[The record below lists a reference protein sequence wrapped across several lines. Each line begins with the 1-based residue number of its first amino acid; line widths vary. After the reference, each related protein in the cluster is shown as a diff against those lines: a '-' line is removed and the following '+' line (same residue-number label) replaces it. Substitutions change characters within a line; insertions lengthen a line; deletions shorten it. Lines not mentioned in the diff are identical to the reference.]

1 MHLRAHQLLAP
12 LALCAL
18 CACDSSKPLPPAPA
32 RGAPLATA
40 GQSPTR
46 TSTTRRAAVE
56 WPAAERIDATA
67 AAALPEKSAE
77 ALRRAPVPVLLPAD
91 AALLKG
97 GILLASDEWY
107 SWTATRHLDD
117 GAALTLVVS
126 GTRVVHVHA
135 HIPPA
140 RGTTQVRGRDAFLTR
155 NEAVPSATWQ
165 ENGISYT
172 VDIECSSPVDARCA
186 DEALLRELTEG
197 LVYVGGAGEAGAR

>member
-1 MHLRAHQLLAP
+1 
-12 LALCAL
+12 
-18 CACDSSKPLPPAPA
+18 
-32 RGAPLATA
+32 
-40 GQSPTR
+40 
-46 TSTTRRAAVE
+46 VE
-56 WPAAERIDATA
+56 WPAAERIDTTA
-67 AAALPEKSAE
+67 RASLPEKSAE
-77 ALRRAPVPVLLPAD
+77 ALRRAPVPVLVPGD
-91 AALLKG
+91 ATLLKG

-107 SWTATRHLDD
+107 SWTATRHFDD

-126 GTRVVHVHA
+126 GTRMVHVHA

>member
-1 MHLRAHQLLAP
+1 MHPLPLRLLAP
-12 LALCAL
+12 LALWAL
-18 CACDSSKPLPPAPA
+18 CGCDSSKPMSPAPA
-32 RGAPLATA
+32 KAAPLATA
-40 GQSPTR
+40 GQSPTKA
-46 TSTTRRAAVE
+46 STTRRAAVE
-56 WPAAERIDATA
+56 WPAADRIDASA
-67 AAALPEKSAE
+67 RAALPEKSAE
-77 ALRRAPVPVLLPAD
+77 ALRRAPVPVLVPGD

-107 SWTATRHLDD
+107 SWTATRHFDD

-126 GTRVVHVHA
+126 GTRMVHVHA

-140 RGTTQVRGRDAFLTR
+140 RGTSQVRGRDAFLTR